1 MFQRAT
7 LPPTLATHPCGLWR
21 FWAQATKEEMAVLK
35 HLIEQANKTA
45 LEIKK
50 DKMLVKRDITELAK
64 QQKKLASRLTDDER
78 AIMAMVRLHASP
90 TWRRWIVCE
99 CWGRVPCVR
108 PETGQRKRQL
118 CARAHGASTALTAT
132 RLDSNRQPASV
143 THVLR
148 QQDNKNNSVNVPW
161 SGSRSSSH
169 PQPSHPRS
177 DGACAW
183 S

>member
-1 MFQRAT
+1 V
-7 LPPTLATHPCGLWR
+7 GV
-21 FWAQATKEEMAVLK
+21 WAQATKEEMAVLK

-99 CWGRVPCVR
+99 CSGALREARDRTEKKPA
-108 PETGQRKRQL
+108 L
-118 CARAHGASTALTAT
+118 CT
-132 RLDSNRQPASV
+132 
-143 THVLR
+143 
-148 QQDNKNNSVNVPW
+148 
-161 SGSRSSSH
+161 
-169 PQPSHPRS
+169 
-177 DGACAW
+177 CAW
-183 S
+183 RVHCTHCHKA